1 MSFADVT
8 PKRVW
13 RERGKKEWKP
23 GERPSV
29 VRVFLGRGWGEFL
42 RHTVIVL
49 KSRGKSQREELRSQ
63 KEE

>member
-1 MSFADVT
+1 MSFADIT

-23 GERPSV
+23 GERLSV
-29 VRVFLGRGWGEFL
+29 VRVFLRSGWGEFL

-49 KSRGKSQREELRSQ
+49 KSRRKSQREEWRSQ
-63 KEE
+63 KGE

>member
-1 MSFADVT
+1 MSFTDIT

-29 VRVFLGRGWGEFL
+29 VRVFLRRGWGEFL

-49 KSRGKSQREELRSQ
+49 KSRRKSQREELRSQ
-63 KEE
+63 KGE